1 MANNSTISRNNLGFL
16 GIDFQYRLIST
27 FFIEQNFFSDLNS
40 IIDQNM
46 FTDVY
51 LRGIVTIIKDYYNK
65 YGSVPSYGMLEI
77 KVNEK
82 SMSEDDKKYY
92 LETIEKIK
100 SIPSDGYKE
109 IEDLAEKFFKQ
120 QNIIKVANKLKTIAG
135 DGDIEKYEE
144 CQKILEDALAVG
156 RHLDDD
162 EWHPFDSLDDD
173 LSKETVVPI
182 PTGIDKLDEL
192 LGGGLH
198 KGKIGIIICPSGK
211 GKTSLTTC
219 LTGNAAICR
228 NAQNNFEGFKVL
240 QIVFEDTKRDMNRK
254 LISKVS
260 QVEQIHINDSDET
273 VNAIRELI
281 ANYPE
286 RNLMNQN
293 ITLKRL
299 ASDQYTPSDIKELI
313 KKKMN
318 QGFKPDLVIIDY
330 FECVD
335 YEKGYSSL
343 SEWKQQEKGIRFFEN
358 MAHDLDIA
366 IWIPTQGNRS
376 SYSAEVVTED
386 KVGGSM
392 KKVEAAQV
400 VISIARNNDDLKNN
414 KATIAVLKNRS
425 GAVQTFYGV
434 YFNNGT
440 CTVNTDNVIDFDSA
454 LEYNEYAQEEEEKK
468 KRKMIQEARK
478 MNKDS

>member
-1 MANNSTISRNNLGFL
+1 MANTNSNRGNLGFL
-16 GIDFQYRLIST
+16 GIQFQYQLIST
-27 FFIEQNFFSDLNS
+27 FFIDQGFFTDLHS

-65 YGSVPSYGMLEI
+65 YGSVPSYGMVEI
-77 KVNEK
+77 KINEK
-82 SMSEDDKKYY
+82 SFSEDDKKYY
-92 LETIEKIK
+92 NETLDKIK
-100 SIPSDGYKE
+100 SVSSDGYKE
-109 IEDLAEKFFKQ
+109 IEDMAEKFFKQ
-120 QNIIKVANKLKTIAG
+120 QNIIKVANKLKNIAG
-135 DGDIEKYEE
+135 EGDIDKYDE
-144 CQKILEDALAVG
+144 CQKILEDALSIG

-162 EWHPFDSLDDD
+162 EWHPLDSIDDD

-219 LTGNAAICR
+219 LVGNAAITKT
-228 NAQNNFEGFKVL
+228 AQNDYQGFKVL

-254 LISKVS
+254 FISKIS
-260 QVEQIHINDSDET
+260 QIEQRYMSDSEETINS
-273 VNAIRELI
+273 IREMI
-281 ANYPE
+281 ANYE
-286 RNLMNQN
+286 DRTLFNQN

-299 ASDQYTPSDIKELI
+299 PSGEYTPSDIKELI

-330 FECVD
+330 FECIN
-335 YEKGYSSL
+335 YEKGYTNL
-343 SEWKQQEKGIRFFEN
+343 SEWKQQEKGMRFFEN
-358 MAHDLDIA
+358 MAHDLDVA

-386 KVGGSM
+386 KAGGSM
-392 KKVEAAQV
+392 KKVEIAQV
-400 VISIARNNDDLKNN
+400 VLSIARNNDELKNN
-414 KATIAVLKNRS
+414 KATIAILKNRS
-425 GAVQTFYGV
+425 GAVQTFHGV

-440 CTVNTDNVIDFDSA
+440 CTVNTDTVVDFDSA
-454 LEYNEYAQEEEEKK
+454 LEYNEFVQEESEKK
-468 KRKMIQEARK
+468 KRKLIKEVIKLA
-478 MNKDS
+478 NE

>member
-1 MANNSTISRNNLGFL
+1 MANTTNRNNLGFL
-16 GIDFQYRLIST
+16 GIDFQYKLIST
-27 FFIEQNFFSDLNS
+27 FFIDQGFFNDLNS

-65 YGSVPSYGMLEI
+65 YSSVPSYGMLEI
-77 KVNEK
+77 KINEK
-82 SMSEDDKKYY
+82 CLSEDELKYY
-92 LETIEKIK
+92 NETLSKIK
-100 SIPSDGYKE
+100 SVSSDGYRE
-109 IEDLAEKFFKQ
+109 IEDMAEKFFKQ
-120 QNIIKVANKLKTIAG
+120 QNIIKVANKLKSIASE
-135 DGDIEKYEE
+135 GDINKYDD
-144 CQKILEDALAVG
+144 CQKILEDALSIG

-162 EWHPFDSLDDD
+162 EWHPFDSVDDD
-173 LSKETVVPI
+173 LSRETVEAI

-219 LTGNAAICR
+219 LTGNAAI
-228 NAQNNFEGFKVL
+228 AKTSQNNYGGYKVL
-240 QIVFEDTKRDMNRK
+240 QIVFEDIKRDMNRK
-254 LISKVS
+254 FISKVS
-260 QVEQIHINDSDET
+260 QIEQIHINDSIDSENS
-273 VNAIRELI
+273 VREMI
-281 ANYPE
+281 ANYPD

-293 ITLKRL
+293 IILKRL
-299 ASDQYTPSDIKELI
+299 ASGQYTPSDIKEII

-330 FECVD
+330 FECID
-335 YEKGYSSL
+335 YEKGHTNS

-358 MAHDLDIA
+358 LAHELNIA

-376 SYSAEVVTED
+376 SYNAEVVTED
-386 KVGGSM
+386 KMGGSM
-392 KKVEAAQV
+392 KKVETAQV
-400 VISIARNNDDLKNN
+400 VISIARNTDDLKNN
-414 KATIAVLKNRS
+414 KATISVLKNRS
-425 GAVQTFYGV
+425 GSVATFHGV

-454 LEYNEYAQEEEEKK
+454 LAYNEYAQNENEKK
-468 KRKMIQEARK
+468 KKQLIKQAMKIIKE
-478 MNKDS
+478 